1 MHLSDLTINS
11 FLTICG
17 ILVLLL
23 CLFLIFTQRGA
34 KFKERQI
41 LRGFGLELEI
51 SVLTLL
57 VLVGFTLSLAS
68 IYLQMTNYQSLLA
81 KAQENSKSLELALRQ
96 ASKIDAYVLVTLEGV
111 NSREMPRLDDIYC
124 QYYSKQK
131 GGWSKATVESGL
143 QGNEFLLTLN
153 DINPQ
158 MSVERIELR
167 YKDPTQKVIWVK
179 KEAFYPLTQSFQ
191 LKKED

>member
-1 MHLSDLTINS
+1 MNLSGLNMNS
-11 FLTICG
+11 VLTICG
-17 ILVLLL
+17 ILVLLF
-23 CLFLIFTQRGA
+23 CLMLIFTQRGA

-41 LRGFGLELEI
+41 LRGFGLELEV

-81 KAQENSKSLELALRQ
+81 KAEENSKSLELALRQ
-96 ASKIDAYVLVTLEGV
+96 TSKFDAYVLVTLEGV
-111 NSREMPRLDDIYC
+111 NPRDMPMLDDIYC

-131 GGWSKATVESGL
+131 GGWSKATVENGV
-143 QGNEFLLTLN
+143 QGTEFLLTLS

-158 MSVERIELR
+158 MLVDRVELR
-167 YKDPTQKVIWVK
+167 YKDPTQKMIWVK
-179 KEAFYPLTQSFQ
+179 KEPFYPLTQSFQ
-191 LKKED
+191 LKKDE